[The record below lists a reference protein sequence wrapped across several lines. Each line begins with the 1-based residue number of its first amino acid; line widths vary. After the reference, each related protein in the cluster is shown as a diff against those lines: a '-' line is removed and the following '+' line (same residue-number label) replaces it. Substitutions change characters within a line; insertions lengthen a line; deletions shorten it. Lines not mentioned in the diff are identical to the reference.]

1 MSTFESGSLKE
12 IQSWVSS
19 RIEAQEAFRICG
31 KGSRFVTT
39 VSGKF
44 EAFSSD
50 ILTLQKLNG
59 TRFFDPDDMVVGV
72 ESGMNIRS
80 LQEILAERNM
90 LLPVN
95 PWFTNSCVGSIV
107 ACNDFGPN
115 RMDMGGIRDCIIG
128 IEYING
134 KGEIVEAGGKVVK
147 NVSGYDLT
155 RMMLGSQGGLGVIT
169 AVNFKVIP
177 RPAEPHGM
185 YGIFKNAAWLPQV
198 EELRKRRIPLDW
210 IQAVLTP
217 DSNWILGLGFSGNKP
232 NRNRIESEIREVCG
246 KTLAI
251 LPDGKSFPGQKFTP
265 GEQRFEGFLP
275 AICDAWEMDEPHF
288 HVFVTLPT
296 EEIFRFHF
304 ETFRKENFKIAVH
317 PIGSDIHFMHKSFGM
332 KEQLQHLEKIKS
344 ALVHPDSKLRWVRAA
359 PEASF
364 QELGK
369 FGVANGDSLAQRL
382 KRHLDPSGVFFAP
395 YYDLEFNE

>member
-1 MSTFESGSLKE
+1 VTTFESGSLKE

-19 RIEAQEAFRICG
+19 RIENQEAFRICG

-39 VSGKF
+39 VAGNL
-44 EAFSSD
+44 EAFSRD

-90 LLPVN
+90 LLPIN
-95 PWFTNSCVGSIV
+95 PLFPDSCVGSIV
-107 ACNDFGPN
+107 ACNDCGPN
-115 RMDMGGIRDCIIG
+115 RMDMGGLRDCIIG

-134 KGEIVEAGGKVVK
+134 KGEIVKAGGKVVK

-169 AVNFKVIP
+169 AINFKVLP
-177 RPAEPHGM
+177 RPTEPHGM
-185 YGIFKNAAWLPQV
+185 YGIFKNEAWLPQV

-232 NRNRIESEIREVCG
+232 NRNRIESEIREVYG

-251 LPDGKSFPGQKFTP
+251 LPDGESFPDQKFTP
-265 GEQRFEGFLP
+265 GEKRFEGFLP
-275 AICDAWEMDEPHF
+275 AIYDAWEMDESLF
-288 HVFVTLPT
+288 HVFVTLST

-304 ETFRKENFKIAVH
+304 ETFRNENFRIVVH
-317 PIGSDIHFMHKSFGM
+317 PIGGDIHLMHKSFGM
-332 KEQLQHLEKIKS
+332 KEQIQHLEKIKS
-344 ALVHPDSKLRWVRAA
+344 AVVHSDSKISWVRSV
-359 PEASF
+359 PEVSF

-369 FGVANGDSLAQRL
+369 FGVANGYSLAQRL
-382 KRHLDPSGVFFAP
+382 KSHLDPSGVFFAP

>member
-1 MSTFESGSLKE
+1 MSKFESGSLEE

-19 RIEAQEAFRICG
+19 CIEDQKAFRICG
-31 KGSRFVTT
+31 NGTRFVTK
-39 VSGKF
+39 VSGNS
-44 EAFSSD
+44 ESISSN
-50 ILTLQKLNG
+50 ILSMQKLNG

-72 ESGMNIRS
+72 EAGMSIRT
-80 LQEILAERNM
+80 LQKMLAERNM
-90 LLPVN
+90 MLPAN
-95 PWFTNSCVGSIV
+95 PWFPDSCIGSVV

-115 RMDMGGIRDCIIG
+115 RMNMGGLRDCIIG

-134 KGEIVEAGGKVVK
+134 KGEIVNAGGKVVK

-169 AVNFKVIP
+169 AINFKVMP
-177 RPAEPHGM
+177 LPVEPHGM
-185 YGIFKNAAWLPQV
+185 HGIFKDEAWLPQV
-198 EELRKRRIPLDW
+198 EELCKRRIPLDW

-232 NRNRIESEIREVCG
+232 HRNRIVSEIREVYG

-275 AICDAWEMDEPHF
+275 AICDAWEMDESHF

-317 PIGSDIHFMHKSFGM
+317 PIGGDIHFMHKSFGM

-344 ALVHPDSKLRWVRAA
+344 ALVHPDSKIRWVRTV

-369 FGVANGDSLAQRL
+369 FGVANGYSLAQRL

>member
-1 MSTFESGSLKE
+1 VSTFESGSLKE
-12 IQSWVSS
+12 IESWVSS
-19 RIEAQEAFRICG
+19 RIEAQAAFRICG

-44 EAFSSD
+44 EAFPRD

-72 ESGMNIRS
+72 ESGMSIRS

-95 PWFTNSCVGSIV
+95 PWFPHSCVGSIV

-115 RMDMGGIRDCIIG
+115 RMDMGGLRDCIIG

-134 KGEIVEAGGKVVK
+134 KGEIVQAGGKVVK

-169 AVNFKVIP
+169 AVNFKVMP

-185 YGIFKNAAWLPQV
+185 YGIFKNEAWLPKV
-198 EELRKRRIPLDW
+198 EELRKLRIPLDW

-232 NRNRIESEIREVCG
+232 NRNRIESEIREVYG

-251 LPDGKSFPGQKFTP
+251 IRDGESFPGQKFTP

-275 AICDAWEMDEPHF
+275 AIYDAWEMDHSLF

-304 ETFRKENFKIAVH
+304 ETFRKENFKIVVH
-317 PIGSDIHFMHKSFGM
+317 PIGGDIHFMHKSFDI
-332 KEQLQHLEKIKS
+332 KEQLRHLEKIKS
-344 ALVHPDSKLRWVRAA
+344 ALVHPDSKIRWVKAI
-359 PEASF
+359 PEASY
-364 QELGK
+364 QDLGK
-369 FGVANGDSLAQRL
+369 FGVANGYSLAQRL
-382 KRHLDPSGVFFAP
+382 KRHLDPSGVFFAT
-395 YYDLEFNE
+395 YYDLEFDE